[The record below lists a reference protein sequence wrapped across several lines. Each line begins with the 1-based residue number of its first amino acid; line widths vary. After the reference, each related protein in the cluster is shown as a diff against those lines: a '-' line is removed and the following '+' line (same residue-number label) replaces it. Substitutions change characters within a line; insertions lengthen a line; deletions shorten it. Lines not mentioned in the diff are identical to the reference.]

1 MRHASAEGSWSGRD
15 PSAALRINTSDL
27 EVRFASAEGSWSGRR
42 VGHAPKL
49 SIRDWDVIDLGRVRE
64 ISNFLT
70 RGRGMEARA
79 GDGEREILKLFPIR
93 RLQVV
98 SCDGLRII

>member
-1 MRHASAEGSWSGRD
+1 MRPASS
-15 PSAALRINTSDL
+15 
-27 EVRFASAEGSWSGRR
+27 EGSWSGRR

-49 SIRDWDVIDLGRVRE
+49 SIGNWDVIDLGRVRE

-98 SCDGLRII
+98 NCEGLGIF